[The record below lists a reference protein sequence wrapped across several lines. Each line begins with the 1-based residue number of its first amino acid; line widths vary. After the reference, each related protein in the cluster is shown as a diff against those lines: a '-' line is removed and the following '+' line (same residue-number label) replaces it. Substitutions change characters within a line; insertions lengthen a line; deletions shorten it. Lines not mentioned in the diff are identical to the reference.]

1 MTPEQKLKM
10 RQMYADNLIELM
22 ALQPEL
28 FDDEDAGQTITT
40 KEHNA
45 ETGSSEALTVDPL
58 PP

>member
-28 FDDEDAGQTITT
+28 FDD
-40 KEHNA
+40 KEAVEGLN
-45 ETGSSEALTVDPL
+45 ESKGPSDRKSPSSGSS
-58 PP
+58 

>member
-1 MTPEQKLKM
+1 MTPEQIQKM
-10 RQMYADNLIELM
+10 REMYADNLIELM